1 MGVCGSTGSTV
12 SDEDRLE
19 EKIRRSSD
27 LFDMIINAKSP
38 HIRLDTADDMKR
50 FHIQGQAYSFDINY
64 CYVSQ
69 RGYYPN
75 GKLLIFSM
83 CGYCY

>member
-1 MGVCGSTGSTV
+1 MGCGSSSKPV
-12 SDEDRLE
+12 SDEDMHDLK
-19 EKIRRSSD
+19 EKHSSE

-38 HIRLDTADDMKR
+38 HVRLDHSETMKK
-50 FHIQGQAYSFDINY
+50 FTIDGAAYSFDINY

-75 GKLLIFSM
+75 GKDLLSV
-83 CGYCY
+83 